1 MKHSS
6 ISMIKRYWR
15 NTIILIIVTCS
26 PASYAHL
33 DAHVH
38 GLAQVTIAIED
49 QTIEIEISAPAAD
62 LVGFEHVAKT
72 ESDIKSVADLAT
84 KLAKDADLFVL
95 KAGNCKLVNHTI
107 NTSSMTNQNQNQNQ
121 NSGVTDKVNK
131 PSHHGGHSEVIAHY
145 HYHCK
150 KIENLSTITVTVF
163 EKFPS
168 VEKIQA
174 MWVTSTQQGAITL
187 NIKNNIISLR

>member
-1 MKHSS
+1 MEHSS

-33 DAHVH
+33 DAHVN

-95 KAGNCKLVNHTI
+95 KAGNCKLVNSTI
-107 NTSSMTNQNQNQNQ
+107 NTSSMTNQ

-131 PSHHGGHSEVIAHY
+131 PSHNDGHSEVVAHY
-145 HYHCK
+145 RYHCK

-168 VEKIQA
+168 IEKIQA